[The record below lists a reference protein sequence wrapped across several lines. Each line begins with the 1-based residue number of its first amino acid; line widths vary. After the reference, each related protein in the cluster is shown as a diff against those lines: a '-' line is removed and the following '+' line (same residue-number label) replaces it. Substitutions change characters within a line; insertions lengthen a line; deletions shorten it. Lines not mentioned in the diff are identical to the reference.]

1 MGHEVG
7 LCLQRSWKPAPHWFV
22 NRQRQKLELQPPTDC
37 RCEQFVAASD
47 CSAEARWLQMQELQ
61 AATCSASL
69 APRDLGQYSQQHR
82 SILFICNA
90 IDLRAL
96 HNYLSCIQD
105 CDHITLVQCSDA
117 EQWNTKLVALD
128 YPPLYSSRPRT
139 SNALQK
145 TLLLT
150 FLKIPRKVSSLHQ
163 ARQVL
168 SPHCISDIAHS
179 EECILQ
185 QSRMDAGQCAI
196 ALQMRQLMK
205 CSAVQMG
212 PKCTSVK

>member
-117 EQWNTKLVALD
+117 EQWNTKLVALN
-128 YPPLYSSRPRT
+128 YPLCIPAGLEPLMHCRKPCSWHFSKSPE
-139 SNALQK
+139 
-145 TLLLT
+145 
-150 FLKIPRKVSSLHQ
+150 KVSSLRQ
-163 ARQVL
+163 TRQVL

-185 QSRMDAGQCAI
+185 QSRMDSGQCAI